1 MVDHDNDPHAVTQTG
16 DTLAERGRIS
26 EVTLPP
32 PGYDIGELIGRGGMG
47 EVMQAYD
54 QRIGREVAIKRMRG
68 ARPSDEQIT
77 RFLREARIQAR
88 LDHPAIVPVYE
99 LGTDAHGQPYFTMK
113 RLAGVTLAQRL
124 VDGGP
129 LQPLLRA
136 LVDVCLAVELA
147 HARGIVHRDLKP
159 ANIMLGDYGEVYV
172 LDWGVARVLTD
183 DRRAPSHAEIDT
195 LGEGTQTGA
204 MLGTPGYMAP
214 EQIKGIPATQG
225 ADVYALGAILFEI
238 LAGEPLHP
246 RGNPAIAST
255 LTNPQDAPAR
265 RRADRAIAP
274 ELDAACLAA
283 LAEEPEQ
290 RPTARQLA
298 DQIQAYLD
306 GDRDLDRRRRLAV
319 EQLAGAREALASSDA
334 EARAT
339 AVRRAGRALAL
350 DPDSAE
356 AADLVTNLI
365 VEPPKEYPLDLV
377 ESLREQDRQGARVR
391 AKKAVRGMLST
402 FVLIP
407 FFPLLDVLSWP
418 WLITLYASI
427 LVVMAVMVR
436 ASRTGDTNIKLAL
449 VLSLGLLVAWSR
461 IASPYMMSP
470 LFLCGGL
477 MAFATNSWVNRR
489 PLVLTTWGV
498 TAIALPILLE
508 WTGVLEP
515 TLRVYP
521 DYIWAHSVVFRAGRL
536 GDVLLL
542 GGNVVLTAIVGL
554 LALAIHR
561 NARDAQRQLYIQAW
575 HLRHLIPTAPR
586 AWDTRSQREA

>member
-68 ARPSDEQIT
+68 ASPSDEQIT

-195 LGEGTQTGA
+195 LGDGTQTGA

-246 RGNPAIAST
+246 HGNPAIAST
-255 LTNPQDAPAR
+255 LTNPQDSPAR

-319 EQLAGAREALASSDA
+319 EQLAGAREALASTDA

-521 DYIWAHSVVFRAGRL
+521 DYIWVHSVVFRAGRL

-542 GGNVVLTAIVGL
+542 GGNVALTVIVGL

-561 NARDAQRQLYIQAW
+561 NAKDAQHRLYIQAW
-575 HLRHLIPTAPR
+575 HLRHLIPTGPKPGEPR
-586 AWDTRSQREA
+586 